1 MTDYNAAQANGEAMP
16 IDYVE
21 AEARVQ
27 FFADVVGVEAPA
39 RLIGDDEAPTREL
52 LNFCIETG
60 ASLDWIFL
68 GDVRAMI
75 RDSFKVTQGAQA

>member
-1 MTDYNAAQANGEAMP
+1 MTDYNAAQANEEAMP

-21 AEARVQ
+21 AEARMQ
-27 FFADVVGVEAPA
+27 FYADTVGIDAPTKLIGEDGAPA
-39 RLIGDDEAPTREL
+39 REL
-52 LNFCIETG
+52 LNFCIDFG

-75 RDSFKVTQGAQA
+75 HDSFKVAQGGQA

>member
-21 AEARVQ
+21 AETRMQ
-27 FFADVVGVEAPA
+27 FYADTVGMEAPA
-39 RLIGDDEAPTREL
+39 KLIGEDGAPAREL
-52 LNFCIETG
+52 LTFCIDTG

-75 RDSFKVTQGAQA
+75 HDSFKVAKGVQA

>member
-39 RLIGDDEAPTREL
+39 RLIGEL
-52 LNFCIETG
+52 LNFCIDTG

-75 RDSFKVTQGAQA
+75 RDSYKVAQGVRA